1 MRASTE
7 SSSDSDSVTRWWTH
21 SSATESYSF
30 FFEPSRWTRSRVTT
44 LWSEIDARIIRGDL
58 GALCRALDGGVD
70 PRLADDDGDT
80 VLHYAAYNGHADCVA
95 RLAESGA
102 DVNACNRGRRT
113 PLNMAASS
121 GRVAAIRALLA
132 AGADVNLSLRTSPSW
147 SGNAIQSP
155 TALHWAASCK
165 KIGAVEV
172 LLAAGADVDAK
183 TQEPPN
189 ANESLHSLTRDA
201 TALDQAVAQ
210 GGSFKRSS
218 DLRPSRHWLRHNRMI
233 PLLVRAGATIRER
246 HAERDS
252 YCKAVRDAGGIRAY
266 ERQHRTTLANILN
279 RGNRLPPAVIP
290 KIVDFWAHVG
300 WYARRG

>member
-1 MRASTE
+1 MHPELRA
-7 SSSDSDSVTRWWTH
+7 
-21 SSATESYSF
+21 A
-30 FFEPSRWTRSRVTT
+30 
-44 LWSEIDARIIRGDL
+44 AIRGDL
-58 GALCRALDGGVD
+58 GALCRALDAGVD

-121 GRVAAIRALLA
+121 GRVAAIHALLA
-132 AGADVNLSLRTSPSW
+132 AGADVNLSLRTSPTW
-147 SGNAIQSP
+147 SGKAIQSP

-189 ANESLHSLTRDA
+189 ASVSLYSLTRDP
-201 TALDQAVAQ
+201 TALDLAVAQ
-210 GGSFKRSS
+210 YGSFTRSS
-218 DLRPSRHWLRHNRMI
+218 DLRLSRDWLRHNRMV
-233 PLLVRAGATIRER
+233 PLLVHAGATIKER
-246 HAERDS
+246 HAQRDS
-252 YCKAVRDAGGIRAY
+252 YCKAVRAAGGVRAY

-279 RGNRLPPAVIP
+279 RGSRLPPAVIP